1 MKLAQSKEH
10 LDKTVDT
17 DGLILSTHPYVS
29 NCKYSNII
37 SPNLNVSRLVLQLSL
52 TNPMKARC

>member
-17 DGLILSTHPYVS
+17 DGLIFKQYWVPTHM
-29 NCKYSNII
+29 
-37 SPNLNVSRLVLQLSL
+37 SPIVNTLIKDAP
-52 TNPMKARC
+52 NPQT